1 MLAFAI
7 TTSMT
12 LALGIFTIVRASHSK
27 QELSRIESVWAPGS
41 YAIGE
46 MRAQFGD
53 LRIYETSQ
61 VSEATSAEAVKQ
73 YEQRIVAGKA
83 KINEL
88 VKQYLRSFA
97 DGEDAALFKPVSA
110 ALSDYFVIHDQLHA
124 ALLAGDAEAAQTISV
139 TESRAKRVA
148 LKPQQPDV
156 DHRLGLGGAVLGR
169 KRAGVG
175 DQPFG
180 HPAHW

>member
-53 LRIYETSQ
+53 LRIYETSR
-61 VSEATSAEAVKQ
+61 SAKPLPLRPSSNTNSGSWRARPRSTS
-73 YEQRIVAGKA
+73 
-83 KINEL
+83 
-88 VKQYLRSFA
+88 
-97 DGEDAALFKPVSA
+97 
-110 ALSDYFVIHDQLHA
+110 
-124 ALLAGDAEAAQTISV
+124 
-139 TESRAKRVA
+139 
-148 LKPQQPDV
+148 
-156 DHRLGLGGAVLGR
+156 
-169 KRAGVG
+169 
-175 DQPFG
+175 
-180 HPAHW
+180 W

>member
-88 VKQYLRSFA
+88 VNTCGPSPMAKMPRCSSRSALR
-97 DGEDAALFKPVSA
+97 
-110 ALSDYFVIHDQLHA
+110 
-124 ALLAGDAEAAQTISV
+124 
-139 TESRAKRVA
+139 
-148 LKPQQPDV
+148 
-156 DHRLGLGGAVLGR
+156 
-169 KRAGVG
+169 
-175 DQPFG
+175 
-180 HPAHW
+180 

>member
-1 MLAFAI
+1 MRRRSHVGSISKKLMLAFAI

-73 YEQRIVAGKA
+73 YEQRIVAKMPRCSSRSA
-83 KINEL
+83 
-88 VKQYLRSFA
+88 LR
-97 DGEDAALFKPVSA
+97 
-110 ALSDYFVIHDQLHA
+110 
-124 ALLAGDAEAAQTISV
+124 
-139 TESRAKRVA
+139 
-148 LKPQQPDV
+148 
-156 DHRLGLGGAVLGR
+156 
-169 KRAGVG
+169 
-175 DQPFG
+175 
-180 HPAHW
+180 

>member
-1 MLAFAI
+1 MNWFRNLNISKKLMLAFAL
-7 TTSMT
+7 TTSTT

-27 QELSRIESVWAPGS
+27 HELSRIESVWAPGS

-61 VSEATSAEAVKQ
+61 VSEASSPEAVKQ

-88 VKQYLRSFA
+88 VKQTSGPSPMAKTPRCSSRSALR
-97 DGEDAALFKPVSA
+97 
-110 ALSDYFVIHDQLHA
+110 
-124 ALLAGDAEAAQTISV
+124 
-139 TESRAKRVA
+139 
-148 LKPQQPDV
+148 
-156 DHRLGLGGAVLGR
+156 
-169 KRAGVG
+169 
-175 DQPFG
+175 
-180 HPAHW
+180 